1 MNYPI
6 VFKVLGDVIK
16 YEALV
21 MLFPLITSFYYGG
34 KDANSFMIT
43 IGIMLIVGIMMS
55 NIKPKN
61 KTFYAKEGFLSVS
74 ICWIVISLFGAL
86 PFYISGAIPSF
97 VDCIFETVS
106 GFTTTGATILTEVE
120 SLPRGILF
128 WRSFTHW
135 IGGMGILIFTLALM
149 PSIGGTT
156 IHLLK
161 AESPG
166 PTPGKIVPRIKQTAK
181 IMYLIY
187 IVMTIVQ
194 IILLL
199 IAGMPFYDTL
209 IHAFGTAGTGGFSS
223 MNSSVGAY
231 NNVYIEVIITVFMLL
246 FGINFNVYFQL
257 IGGNIKQA
265 FKNEEVRYYIGM
277 VFIAMIIIAFNIK
290 GMYGGSLKEGFRQSS
305 FQVASIVTTTG
316 YATTNFDLWPT
327 LSKSILAL
335 LMITGCCAGSTGG
348 GIKTVRIVLLFKAM
362 KREINRIIHPR
373 MVNSVKLDG
382 KVVDD
387 EIISQVGLF
396 VFAYVSIIIIAVLL
410 VSLDGMDIETTLSSV
425 LATIGNIGPGFKVV
439 GPIGN
444 FSSYSPFS
452 KIVFSFCML
461 AGRLEIYPMLVMFR
475 PSRSGRL

>member
-187 IVMTIVQ
+187 IAMTIVQ

-257 IGGNIKQA
+257 IAGNIKQA

-277 VFIAMIIIAFNIK
+277 VLIAMIIISFNIK

-410 VSLDGMDIETTLSSV
+410 VSVDGMDIETTLSSV

-475 PSRSGRL
+475 PSRSGKL

>member
-21 MLFPLITSFYYGG
+21 MIFPLIASLYYGG
-34 KDANSFMIT
+34 KDANSFIIT
-43 IGIMLIVGIMMS
+43 IAIMLCTAVIMS
-55 NIKPKN
+55 NIRPKN
-61 KTFYAKEGFLSVS
+61 RTFYAKEGFLSVS
-74 ICWIVISLFGAL
+74 VCWIVISLFGAL

-106 GFTTTGATILTEVE
+106 GFTTTGATILKEVE

-128 WRSFTHW
+128 WRSFIHW

-166 PTPGKIVPRIKQTAK
+166 PTPGKIVPRIKETAK

-187 IVMTIVQ
+187 FAMTILQ
-194 IILLL
+194 ISLLL
-199 IAGMPFYDTL
+199 IAGMEPYDAL

-246 FGINFNVYFQL
+246 FGVNFNVYFQL
-257 IGGNIKQA
+257 IAGNIKQA
-265 FKNEEVRYYIGM
+265 FKNEEVKYYIGM
-277 VFIAMIIIAFNIK
+277 VLIAMTIIAFNIK

-335 LMITGCCAGSTGG
+335 LMLTGCCAGSTGG

-362 KREINRIIHPR
+362 KREISKIIHPR

-382 KVVDD
+382 KVVED
-387 EIISQVGLF
+387 ENISQVGLF
-396 VFAYVSIIIIAVLL
+396 VFAYVSIIVIAVLL
-410 VSLDGMDIETTLSSV
+410 VSIDGMDMETTLSSV

-444 FSSYSPFS
+444 FSSYSSFS

-461 AGRLEIYPMLVMFR
+461 AGRLEIYPMLVMLS
-475 PSRSGRL
+475 PSRMRKI

>member
-21 MLFPLITSFYYGG
+21 MLFPLITSFYYGS

-43 IGIMLIVGIMMS
+43 IGIMLIIGIIMS

-194 IILLL
+194 IVLLL

-257 IGGNIKQA
+257 IAGNIKQA

-277 VFIAMIIIAFNIK
+277 VLIAMIIIAFNIK

-410 VSLDGMDIETTLSSV
+410 VSVDGMDIETTLSSV

-475 PSRSGRL
+475 PSRSGKL

>member
-43 IGIMLIVGIMMS
+43 IGIMLIIGIIMS

-120 SLPRGILF
+120 SLPKGILF

-187 IVMTIVQ
+187 FVMTIVQ

-223 MNSSVGAY
+223 MNRSVGAY

-257 IGGNIKQA
+257 IAGNIKQA

-277 VFIAMIIIAFNIK
+277 VLISMIIIAFNIK

-373 MVNSVKLDG
+373 MVNSVKLDD

-410 VSLDGMDIETTLSSV
+410 VSIDGMDMETTLSSV

-461 AGRLEIYPMLVMFR
+461 AGRLEIYPILVMLK
-475 PSRSGRL
+475 PSKIGKL

>member
-1 MNYPI
+1 MNYLM
-6 VFKVLGDVIK
+6 VLKVLGNVIK

-21 MLFPLITSFYYGG
+21 MILPLIVSVYYGG
-34 KDANSFMIT
+34 GDTNSFIVT
-43 IGIMLIVGIMMS
+43 IIIMLIIGVFMS
-55 NIKPKN
+55 LINPKK
-61 KTFYAKEGFLSVS
+61 KTFYAKDGFLAVA
-74 ICWIVISLFGAL
+74 ICWVAISIFGAL
-86 PFYISGAIPSF
+86 PFYISGSIPSF

-106 GFTTTGATILTEVE
+106 GFTTTGATILQEVQ
-120 SLPRGILF
+120 SLPKGILF

-149 PSIGGTT
+149 PSIGGNT
-156 IHLLK
+156 IHLLR

-166 PTPGKIVPRIKQTAK
+166 PSPGKVVPRIKQTAK

-187 IVMTIVQ
+187 LVMTIIQ
-194 IILLL
+194 IVLLL
-199 IAGMPFYDTL
+199 FAGLDFYDAL

-231 NNVYIEVIITVFMLL
+231 ENVYVEVIITVFMLL
-246 FGINFNVYFQL
+246 FGVNFTVYFHL
-257 IGGNIKQA
+257 ITGNIKQA
-265 FKNEEVRYYIGM
+265 FKNEEVKYYFLI
-277 VFIAMIIIAFNIK
+277 VFAAMIIIAFNIK
-290 GMYGGSLKEGFRQSS
+290 GLNGNSLATSFRQSS

-335 LMITGCCAGSTGG
+335 LMLTGCCAGSTGG
-348 GIKTVRIVLLFKAM
+348 GIKTVRIVLLFKAI
-362 KREINRIIHPR
+362 KRNINKIIHPR

-387 EIISQVGLF
+387 KIISEVGIF
-396 VFAYVSIIIIAVLL
+396 IFAYMAIIVVAVIIVSI
-410 VSLDGMDIETTLSSV
+410 DGMDLESTVTSV
-425 LATIGNIGPGFKVV
+425 FATMGNIGPGFKVV

-444 FSSYSPFS
+444 FSSFSSLS

-461 AGRLEIYPMLVMFR
+461 AGRLEIYPMLLIL
-475 PSRSGRL
+475 RSSMWKS